1 MIGITIDFQARLAC
15 PSIGRPPAG
24 EGIVFFSA
32 ELVLARMNSQE
43 FKAMARRRRQTPR
56 ALLHSVLKAAAAAAQ
71 RVLDQDQE
79 GSSEEVRGKV
89 LRLLRQGEVMPGRG
103 GELVFEVL
111 V

>member
-1 MIGITIDFQARLAC
+1 MIAGIAIDFQARLAC
-15 PSIGRPPAG
+15 PSIGKPPTG
-24 EGIVFFSA
+24 EGIAFFSA
-32 ELVLARMNSQE
+32 ELVLARMNSKE

-71 RVLDQDQE
+71 RVLDQE

-103 GELVFEVL
+103 RELVFEVL
-111 V
+111 I

>member
-1 MIGITIDFQARLAC
+1 MMGITIDFQARLAC

-24 EGIVFFSA
+24 EEIVFFSA
-32 ELVLARMNSQE
+32 ELVLARMNSKE

-71 RVLDQDQE
+71 RVLDQE
-79 GSSEEVRGKV
+79 GSSEEEVRGKV

-103 GELVFEVL
+103 GELQFEVL

>member
-1 MIGITIDFQARLAC
+1 VIAGITIDFQARLAC

-24 EGIVFFSA
+24 DGIAFFSA

-71 RVLDQDQE
+71 RVLDQE

-103 GELVFEVL
+103 GELQFEVL